1 MAEGLNLAEL
11 TFLAKILDC
20 KDAIN
25 LDGGGSTTMYVKGQN
40 EDGVVNYPCDNK
52 QFDHKGERAVSNV
65 VMILKK

>member
-1 MAEGLNLAEL
+1 MTLHEL
-11 TFLAKILDC
+11 TFVAQMLGC
-20 KDAIN
+20 KDAVN